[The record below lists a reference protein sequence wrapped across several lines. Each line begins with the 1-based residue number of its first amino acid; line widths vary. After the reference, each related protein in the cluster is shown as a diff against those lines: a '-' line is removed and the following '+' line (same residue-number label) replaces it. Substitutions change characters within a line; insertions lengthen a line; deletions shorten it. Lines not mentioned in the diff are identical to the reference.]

1 MLYAQEGC
9 TRSIHD
15 GMVRHFL
22 GVENLHK
29 IYVFFAR
36 VEIQHTFLVVYMSPT
51 EIFVT
56 MKETLTG
63 IPISLAYHFDAKSC
77 IRNGFD

>member
-1 MLYAQEGC
+1 MLRRGVLAVYMMGW
-9 TRSIHD
+9 SGI
-15 GMVRHFL
+15 FW